1 MSNTKQQQNTINQA
15 IMTKYQLVAVHNEL
29 ENTGYYIGNQ
39 YVCNELGMNVGM
51 NSLLMGNYQSPTSKV
66 QWLKVHNIL

>member
-29 ENTGYYIGNQ
+29 ENTGYSIDNHH
-39 YVCNELGMNVGM
+39 VCNELGLNVGM
-51 NSLLMGNYQSPTSKV
+51 TEGQEG
-66 QWLKVHNIL
+66 